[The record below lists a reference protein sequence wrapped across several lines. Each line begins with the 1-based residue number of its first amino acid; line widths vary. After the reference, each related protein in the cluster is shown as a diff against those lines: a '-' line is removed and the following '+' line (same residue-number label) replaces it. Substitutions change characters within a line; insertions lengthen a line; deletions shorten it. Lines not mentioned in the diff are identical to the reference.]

1 MLILKIAF
9 RNIFRHSRRSFLTG
23 MIIGGG
29 FVLFSVMIGIQY
41 GSYSYLIDAFT
52 RDRTGHVQI
61 HMNGYLDKPSVYDA
75 FGGYEGIGKRIEAIP
90 YLESWT
96 PRVYSPALAFKGK
109 KTTGVR
115 INGID
120 TLREKRTTRLIK
132 KITTGRFL
140 ADGPSR
146 EIVINEGLAEVLRAG
161 VGDDIALITQAA
173 DGSFANGLFRVVGL
187 TGLRDRTNCYLH
199 IKTAQEFLV
208 LGDRAHEIAVTLAG
222 QDKAR
227 LGAAEISALLNEP
240 SFDVEPWQ
248 VVEEQFYRAMK
259 ADEEGGYIT
268 YLILMLIVSIG
279 VLITVLM
286 TILERTK
293 EFGVLRAV
301 GTRPASLFLMILY
314 ETIILAMLSI
324 IPGIIISIGA
334 NAWLSVHGIPITPI
348 QFGGILFDR
357 IVGEVTV
364 KSILSPILVTVG
376 SAVLVSIVPAIRAA
390 RISPA
395 KALQG

>member
-23 MIIGGG
+23 LIIGGG

-61 HMNGYLDKPSVYDA
+61 HLNGYLDKPSVYNA
-75 FGGYEGIGKRIEAIP
+75 FGGYEGIGKQMEGIP
-90 YLESWT
+90 YLESWA
-96 PRVYSPALAFKGK
+96 PRIYSPALAFKGK

-120 TLREKRTTRLIK
+120 TRREKNTTRLMK
-132 KITTGRFL
+132 KITTGRFVVE
-140 ADGPSR
+140 GPSQ
-146 EIVINEGLAEVLRAG
+146 EIVVGEGLAEVLKAG

-173 DGSFANGLFRVVGL
+173 DGSIANGMFRIVGL
-187 TGLRDRTNCYLH
+187 TGPRDRTNAYLD
-199 IKTAQEFLV
+199 IKTVQEFLV
-208 LGDRAHEIAVTLAG
+208 LGERVHEIAVILAG
-222 QDKAR
+222 QDRAR
-227 LGAAEISALLNEP
+227 SGAADISALLNDP

-259 ADEEGGYIT
+259 ADEEGGFIT
-268 YLILMLIVSIG
+268 YLILMIIVSIG

-301 GTRPASLFLMILY
+301 GTRPAALFFMILL
-314 ETIILAMLSI
+314 ETTILAMLSI

-334 NAWLSVHGIPITPI
+334 NTWLSIHGISITPI

-364 KSILSPILVTVG
+364 KSILSPVLVTVG
-376 SAVLVSIVPAIRAA
+376 SAVLVSILPAIRAA

-395 KALQG
+395 KAMQG

>member
-1 MLILKIAF
+1 MLIFKIAF

-23 MIIGGG
+23 LIIGGG

-61 HMNGYLDKPSVYDA
+61 HLNGYLDKPSVYSA
-75 FGGYEGIGKRIEAIP
+75 FGDYQGIGKRIQTIP
-90 YLESWT
+90 HIESWA
-96 PRVYSPALAFKGK
+96 PRVYSPALAFKGT

-120 TLREKRTTRLIK
+120 VLREQQTTRLMK
-132 KITTGRFL
+132 KITAGRFVV
-140 ADGPSR
+140 DGPSQ
-146 EIVINEGLAEVLRAG
+146 EIVVGEGLAEVLKAG
-161 VGDDIALITQAA
+161 IGDDIALITQAA
-173 DGSFANGLFRVVGL
+173 DGSIANSMFRIVGL
-187 TGLRDRTNCYLH
+187 TGPRERTNAYLD

-208 LGDRAHEIAVTLAG
+208 LGERAHEIAVTLTG
-222 QDKAR
+222 QDRAR
-227 LGAAEISALLNEP
+227 SSAAEISAVLNDP

-259 ADEEGGYIT
+259 ADEEGGFVT
-268 YLILMLIVSIG
+268 YLILMIIVSIG

-301 GTRPASLFLMILY
+301 GTRPAALVQMILL
-314 ETIILAMLSI
+314 ETTILAILSI

-334 NAWLSVHGIPITPI
+334 NTWLSIYGISIPPI
-348 QFGGILFDR
+348 QFGGVLFDR

-364 KSILSPILVTVG
+364 KSIVSPIVVTVG
-376 SAVLVSIVPAIRAA
+376 SAVLVSILPAIRAA

-395 KALQG
+395 KAMQG

>member
-23 MIIGGG
+23 LIIGGG

-52 RDRTGHVQI
+52 RDRTGHVQV
-61 HMNGYLDKPSVYDA
+61 HLNGYLDKPSVYNA
-75 FGGYEGIGKRIEAIP
+75 FGGYEDIGKRMEGIT
-90 YLESWT
+90 YLESWA
-96 PRVYSPALAFKGK
+96 PRIYSPALAFKGK

-120 TLREKRTTRLIK
+120 VLREQATTRLMK
-132 KITTGRFL
+132 KITEGRFVV
-140 ADGPSR
+140 DGPSR
-146 EIVINEGLAEVLRAG
+146 EIVVGEGLAEVLKAG

-173 DGSFANGLFRVVGL
+173 DGSIANGMFRIVGL
-187 TGLRDRTNCYLH
+187 TGPRDRTNAYLN
-199 IKTAQEFLV
+199 ITTVQEFLV
-208 LGDRAHEIAVTLAG
+208 LGDRVHELAVTLTD
-222 QDKAR
+222 QDRAR
-227 LGAAEISALLNEP
+227 HGATAISALLNDP

-259 ADEEGGYIT
+259 ADEEGGFIT
-268 YLILMLIVSIG
+268 YLILMIIVAIG

-293 EFGVLRAV
+293 EFGVLRAL
-301 GTRPASLFLMILY
+301 GTRPAALFLMIIL
-314 ETIILAMLSI
+314 ETTILAMLSI

-334 NAWLSVHGIPITPI
+334 NTWLSIHGISITPI

-364 KSILSPILVTVG
+364 KSILSPVLVTVG
-376 SAVLVSIVPAIRAA
+376 SAVLVSILPAIRAA

-395 KALQG
+395 KAMQG